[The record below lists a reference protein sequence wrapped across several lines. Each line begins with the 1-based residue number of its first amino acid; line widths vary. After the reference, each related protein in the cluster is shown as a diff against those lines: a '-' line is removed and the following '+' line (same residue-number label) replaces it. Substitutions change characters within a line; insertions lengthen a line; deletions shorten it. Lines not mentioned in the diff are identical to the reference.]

1 MGAGPKETRWLRWS
15 VAFVW
20 LVTGVSV
27 LHPYYRQTGSGY
39 LAPLGLPDW
48 VMVVTCAFEIV
59 LGLRVAL
66 GPASTWVTAVQ
77 IVLVLG
83 FTAILGVSHPELLVN
98 PFGMLTKNLPLL
110 AVVGTAWL
118 VEREGWSLR
127 ALWLLRAGVAVIW
140 ITEGIF
146 PKILFQQEAE
156 LAMVRRTPLLLAVPS
171 GFLVFMGVCEAA
183 SGAGVLLLRG
193 RPYRYLLAC
202 QLMALV
208 GLPLL
213 AGVMD
218 PTLWVHPFEPL
229 FKNVPI
235 IAATVML
242 LRHAAPVASYSSS

>member
-1 MGAGPKETRWLRWS
+1 MGAGPRETRWLRWS

-27 LHPYYRQTGSGY
+27 LHPYYRETGSAY

-48 VMVVTCAFEIV
+48 VMVATCLFEV
-59 LGLRVAL
+59 LLGLWVAL
-66 GPASTWVTAVQ
+66 GPTSTWIT
-77 IVLVLG
+77 VLQLVLILG
-83 FTAILGVSHPELLVN
+83 FTAILGVTQSPLLIN

-118 VEREGWSLR
+118 VEREGWSRR

-156 LAMVRRTPLLLAVPS
+156 LAMVRRTPLLVAVPS
-171 GFLVFMGVCEAA
+171 SFLVFMGVFEAA
-183 SGAGVLLLRG
+183 SGVGVLVLRG
-193 RPYRYLLAC
+193 RPLRALLAC
-202 QLMALV
+202 QLAALV
-208 GLPLL
+208 GLPLI
-213 AGVMD
+213 AGFLD

-235 IAATVML
+235 IAATATL
-242 LRHAAPVASYSSS
+242 LRHPMPPVSYSSS

>member
-1 MGAGPKETRWLRWS
+1 MGADPRETRWLRWS

-27 LHPYYRQTGSGY
+27 LHPYYQATGSAY
-39 LAPLGLPDW
+39 LAPLGLPDG
-48 VMVVTCAFEIV
+48 VMVATCLFEIV

-66 GPASTWVTAVQ
+66 GRASTWITALQ

-83 FTAILGVSHPELLVN
+83 FTTILGVSHPELLVN

-118 VEREGWSLR
+118 VEREGWSQR
-127 ALWLLRAGVAVIW
+127 AHWLLRAGVAVIW

-146 PKILFQQEAE
+146 PKILFQQETE
-156 LAMVRRTPLLLAVPS
+156 LAMVRRTPLLVAVPS
-171 GFLVFMGVCEAA
+171 SFLVFMGICEAA
-183 SGAGVLLLRG
+183 SGVGVLLLRG
-193 RPYRYLLAC
+193 WPLRYLLAC
-202 QLMALV
+202 QLVALV
-208 GLPLL
+208 GLPLV
-213 AGVMD
+213 AGFMD

-242 LRHAAPVASYSSS
+242 LRHPPSVAGYSSS